1 MNHKSFRFGQ
11 WRVDPA
17 TNTLSCG
24 DLNRQLEPRAMD
36 VLLHLCKHPHVVVSA
51 ETLLDACWG
60 DVSPSDNA
68 VHKIIT
74 QLRRALDD
82 SAVEPRY
89 IETIRKRGYRLLA
102 ELSYDD
108 DVSNG
113 SWLHASPFRGLEAFE
128 EQHAAIF
135 FGRKLGVDQ
144 LVQVVLSQVQAAC
157 AMVLVLGPSGA
168 GKTSLV
174 QAGLIPA
181 LKAGAAP
188 AESGLAIASHL
199 QLDCADMGQSGLLDT
214 LASVL
219 LDAELDG
226 NLLFENTSA
235 VALAQRMA
243 QDLPGLIEHL
253 QARLP
258 TIRLMLFIDRFE
270 AIFRLPHISEQE
282 RAAFIHVLDQLARS
296 GCILIVLACRNDF
309 YPHLSGYPALMGMKL
324 RGGHFDL
331 APPGAADIAQI
342 IRHPV
347 QVAQLRYTVDAET
360 GESLD
365 QLLIDAAKTGP
376 DTLPLL
382 QYCLQELY
390 RLRSADGE
398 LSHASFHA
406 LGGLEGA
413 IGARAEQ
420 VISALGSAQIA
431 ALPHVLSQLVLVAED
446 ESTVT
451 SRRVPWSALRDEADH
466 GLVQAL
472 VDAHLFVSDLHGGA
486 PAFGIAH
493 EALLR
498 RWPRVVAWIEEH
510 RQALQVR
517 SRISAQAR
525 RWQDSGRARDM
536 LLPSGT
542 QVNQARQ
549 LLKTSGFSFTP
560 QEQAFVQASLQG
572 VQRGERLR
580 LTITIVMAG
589 LALLAGGLFLMARSA
604 QQAAE
609 QHRTEAEELMGYMLG
624 DFVDKLRPLG
634 KLDLLDSVSNRA
646 LKYLSD
652 KTNFN
657 DSYAALTQRV
667 KTLQLISEVKTK
679 RGDPTGAYAALQ
691 AGRDIL
697 HQQLNSKPND
707 TVLLKSAGENAFG
720 LGQIHFDRKEWEQ
733 AQHYFEEYRTF
744 SDRFAE
750 VAPSNPDSWI
760 EQSYAHNTLGT
771 LALRRSDVRQAAKEF
786 MLSVNLKTR
795 AFNQAPKDKQLTAGL
810 ADSLSWLASAQ
821 LQLGQ
826 LTEAEALFTRQL
838 SLLQSLR
845 QANPNDVLWL
855 KPLAAAW
862 LHQSEVKL
870 AVGDINNS
878 ASSLSN
884 AQELLTSLV
893 AQDPSNRSWQR
904 DLFIAQL
911 KILDLKGADMDQT
924 QAFLQLDRL
933 HEGLSALSKLEP
945 KKLTLQMLVAAVKQR
960 KAAIELRHGKVTNA
974 ATTLRSSIDQLRQI
988 YAKAPTDQI
997 IRGYLLEALIL
1008 SAEIHF
1014 SSNDTA
1020 AAHLD
1025 CKAAQDILSP
1035 LITGT
1040 ADFRVLAPWVKTHA
1054 CLNVHVE
1061 TTAARKQLEV
1071 MNYKDPTYLQY
1082 LVTHPPKKENS

>member
-1 MNHKSFRFGQ
+1 M
-11 WRVDPA
+11 
-17 TNTLSCG
+17 
-24 DLNRQLEPRAMD
+24 EPRAMD

-68 VHKIIT
+68 IHKIIT

-144 LVQVVLSQVQAAC
+144 LVQVVVSQVQAAC

-199 QLDCADMGQSGLLDT
+199 QLDCADMGQCGLLDT

-226 NLLFENTSA
+226 RLLFENTSA
-235 VALAQRMA
+235 ATLAQRMA
-243 QDLPGLIEHL
+243 QDLPGLIAQL
-253 QARLP
+253 QAQLP
-258 TIRLMLFIDRFE
+258 SIRLMLFIDRFE
-270 AIFRLPHISEQE
+270 AIFRLPHIGEQE
-282 RAAFIHVLDQLARS
+282 RTNFIHVLDQLARA
-296 GCILIVLACRNDF
+296 GCILLVLACRNDF
-309 YPHLSGYPALMGMKL
+309 YPHLTAYPALMSMKL

-347 QVAQLRYTVDAET
+347 QVAQLRYTVDAAS
-360 GESLD
+360 GEALD
-365 QLLIDAAKTGP
+365 QVLIDAAKAGP

-390 RLRSADGE
+390 RLRSPDGE

-510 RQALQVR
+510 RLTLQVR
-517 SRISAQAR
+517 SRINAQAR

-542 QVNQARQ
+542 QTNQARQ
-549 LLKTSGFSFTP
+549 LVKADGFILTP
-560 QEQAFVQASLQG
+560 QEHGFIVASLQSER
-572 VQRGERLR
+572 RGERLR
-580 LTITIVMAG
+580 LIVMVTLIG
-589 LALLAGGLFLMARSA
+589 LTVLAGGLGLMARQA
-604 QQAAE
+604 QSLAE
-609 QHRTEAEELMGYMLG
+609 LHRTEAEDLMGYMLG
-624 DFVDKLRPLG
+624 EFVDKLRPLG

-646 LKYLSD
+646 LSYLSD
-652 KTNFN
+652 KSKANN
-657 DSYAALTQRV
+657 SEAALTQRA
-667 KTLQLISEVKTK
+667 KSLQLISEVKIS
-679 RGDPTGAYAALQ
+679 RADPIGANTALLG
-691 AGRDIL
+691 ARDIL
-697 HQQLNSKPND
+697 HQQLRARPAD
-707 TVLLKSAGENAFG
+707 TVLLKSLGENAFW
-720 LGQIHFDRKEWEQ
+720 LGQIHFDSKEWSK
-733 AQHYFEEYRTF
+733 AQQYFDEYREY
-744 SDRFAE
+744 SDHLAAT
-750 VAPSNPDSWI
+750 APDNPDSWI
-760 EQSYAHNTLGT
+760 EQSYAHNSLGT
-771 LALRRSDVRQAAKEF
+771 LALQRSDVQRAAKEF
-786 MLSVNLKTR
+786 TISVALKTR
-795 AFNQAPKDKQLTAGL
+795 AREKSPSDKALSADL
-810 ADSLSWLASAQ
+810 ADSLSWLASSQ

-826 LTEAEALFTRQL
+826 LNKAESLYARELA
-838 SLLQSLR
+838 LLQALR
-845 QANPNDVLWL
+845 DANPGDKLWL
-855 KPLAAAW
+855 KTLASAW
-862 LHQSEVKL
+862 LHQAEVKL
-870 AVGDINNS
+870 AVGDI
-878 ASSLSN
+878 AATRADLSS
-884 AQELLTSLV
+884 AQELLRTLV
-893 AQDPSNRSWQR
+893 AADPSNRTWQR
-904 DLFIAQL
+904 DQHIAEL
-911 KILDLKGADMDQT
+911 KTFDVTGKDMPPS
-924 QAFLQLDRL
+924 QAFALLEKLHDQLM
-933 HEGLSALSKLEP
+933 ELSRLEP
-945 KKLTLQMLVAAVKQR
+945 KKVNLQMLTAIASQR
-960 KAAIELRHGKVTNA
+960 RASLELRYGKAEQA
-974 ATTLRSSIDQLRQI
+974 ALTLEPALERLQAI
-988 YAKAPTDQI
+988 YASAPADQVLRNNLLDSLLLKADIEFARQ
-997 IRGYLLEALIL
+997 
-1008 SAEIHF
+1008 
-1014 SSNDTA
+1014 DDA
-1020 AAHLD
+1020 AARLHCNL
-1025 CKAAQDILSP
+1025 ARDIVAP
-1035 LITGT
+1035 LIQHST
-1040 ADFRVLAPWVKTHA
+1040 DFHLLVPWVKSHA
-1054 CLNVHVE
+1054 CLNAHSEV
-1061 TTAARKQLEV
+1061 ASAKKQLEAIG
-1071 MNYKDPTYLQY
+1071 YRDPFYLQY
-1082 LVTHPPKKENS
+1082 LSNHPPKKATS

>member
-24 DLNRQLEPRAMD
+24 DLSRQLEPRAMD

-60 DVSPSDNA
+60 DISPSDNA

-144 LVQVVLSQVQAAC
+144 LVQVVVSQVQAAC

-188 AESGLAIASHL
+188 AESGVAIASHL
-199 QLDCADMGQSGLLDT
+199 QLDCADMGQASLLDT

-226 NLLFENTSA
+226 QLLFENTSA
-235 VALAQRMA
+235 VSLAQRLA
-243 QDLPGLIEHL
+243 QDLPGLIAQL
-253 QARLP
+253 QTRLP
-258 TIRLMLFIDRFE
+258 AIRLMLFIDRFE
-270 AIFRLPHISEQE
+270 AIFRLPHIGEQE
-282 RAAFIHVLDQLARS
+282 RAVFIHVLDQLARS
-296 GCILIVLACRNDF
+296 GCILLVLACRNDF
-309 YPHLSGYPALMGMKL
+309 YPHLTAYPALMSMKL

-347 QVAQLRYTVDAET
+347 QVAQLRYTVDAA

-365 QLLIDAAKTGP
+365 QVLIDAAKAGP

-390 RLRSADGE
+390 RLRSPDGE

-451 SRRVPWSALRDEADH
+451 SRRVPWSALRNEADH

-517 SRISAQAR
+517 SRVSAQAK
-525 RWQDSGRARDM
+525 RWQDSGRKPDM

-542 QVNQARQ
+542 QANQARQ
-549 LLKTSGFSFTP
+549 LLKTSDFSFTP
-560 QEQAFVQASLQG
+560 QEQAFVHASLQG
-572 VQRGERLR
+572 VRRGERLR

-652 KTNFN
+652 PMRS
-657 DSYAALTQRV
+657 DDGDAALAQRA
-667 KTLQLISEVKTK
+667 KSLQVLSEVKIS
-679 RGDPTGAYAALQ
+679 RGDPAGANTALL

-697 HQQLNSKPND
+697 RHQLKSKPD
-707 TVLLKSAGENAFG
+707 DLALLKSAGENAFW
-720 LGQIHFDRKEWEQ
+720 LGQIQLDQKAWDKSQE
-733 AQHYFEEYRTF
+733 YFEQYR
-744 SDRFAE
+744 SYADRQAA
-750 VAPSNPDSWI
+750 VAPTSTDAWI
-760 EQSYAHNTLGT
+760 EQSYAHNNLGT
-771 LALRRSDVRQAAKEF
+771 VALRRGDTQRAADEF
-786 MLSVNLKTR
+786 ALSVDLKQR
-795 AFNQAPKDKQLTAGL
+795 AYAQTPKNKRLAADL
-810 ADSLSWLASAQ
+810 ADSLSWQARAQ

-826 LTEAEALFTRQL
+826 LALAETLGARELA
-838 SLLQSLR
+838 LLQTLRDAHPAETLWVNRLSSAWSHQADLR
-845 QANPNDVLWL
+845 QARGD
-855 KPLAAAW
+855 LAASHEAMQQAYTLLQTIVEKDNSNRNW
-862 LHQSEVKL
+862 QRNLYIAEVGLIETENEDQKPASKL
-870 AVGDINNS
+870 ARLDKLEQNFS
-878 ASSLSN
+878 
-884 AQELLTSLV
+884 ELI
-893 AQDPSNRSWQR
+893 R
-904 DLFIAQL
+904 
-911 KILDLKGADMDQT
+911 
-924 QAFLQLDRL
+924 
-933 HEGLSALSKLEP
+933 LEP
-945 KKLTLQMLVAAVKQR
+945 KKLNLQMVQARVR
-960 KAAIELRHGKVTNA
+960 RIKAAIHLREHRLADASANLGPAVEKLEQLYS
-974 ATTLRSSIDQLRQI
+974 AT
-988 YAKAPTDQI
+988 PTDQL
-997 IRGYLLEALIL
+997 IRSVLIDALLLDAEL
-1008 SAEIHF
+1008 SAYQNADI
-1014 SSNDTA
+1014 
-1020 AAHLD
+1020 AHRRCEAVQTL
-1025 CKAAQDILSP
+1025 LRP
-1035 LITGT
+1035 LVKGST
-1040 ADFRVLAPWVKTHA
+1040 DFRVLAPWVKAHA
-1054 CLNVHVE
+1054 CLGQNE
-1061 TTAARKQLEV
+1061 QAAPMRKQLEA
-1071 MNYKDPTYLQY
+1071 MSYRDPAYLQY
-1082 LVTHPPKKENS
+1082 LSTHPLKKASS